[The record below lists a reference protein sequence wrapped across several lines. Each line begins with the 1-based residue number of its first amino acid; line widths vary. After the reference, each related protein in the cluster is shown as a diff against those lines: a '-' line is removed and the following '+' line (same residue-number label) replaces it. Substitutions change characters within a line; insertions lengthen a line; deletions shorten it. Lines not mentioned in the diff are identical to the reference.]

1 MSTAKIDRD
10 VVTPMRRPSA
20 WRYAPPRRQ
29 VTPSISRLLRQSVLS
44 GLILAVTLGAE
55 VAAAGPD
62 SGYRDIQDFAQASF
76 QTRLDDCL
84 FVDATVRYF
93 AGDNLQDPIG
103 SGQPGS
109 WADAP
114 ITIQVFDSCAEDA
127 EVLRL
132 EGVGFPADGPAF
144 ERLETAVLDVG
155 AVTLSDGQSTSVD
168 AEIHLVWTA
177 NGDATVVIGH
187 DLDSGYFRQ
196 ERSRSA
202 IVTGTVS
209 FDTSPYWSEL
219 ALASDDAHDVSIG
232 TANEIAIP

>member
-1 MSTAKIDRD
+1 MA
-10 VVTPMRRPSA
+10 
-20 WRYAPPRRQ
+20 
-29 VTPSISRLLRQSVLS
+29 
-44 GLILAVTLGAE
+44 LAFGAE

-62 SGYRDIQDFAQASF
+62 TGSRDIQDFAQASF

-114 ITIQVFDSCAEDA
+114 ITIQVFDSCVGDA

-132 EGVGFPADGPAF
+132 EGLGFPDDGPAF
-144 ERLETAVLDVG
+144 ERLETAVLDVS
-155 AVTLSDGQSTSVD
+155 AVTLSDGQSTFVD
-168 AEIHLVWTA
+168 AEIHLGWTA

-202 IVTGTVS
+202 TMTGAVS
-209 FDTSPYWSEL
+209 FSAGPDWSALRL
-219 ALASDDAHDVSIG
+219 AGDDSHDVRIG
-232 TANEIAIP
+232 TANEITIP